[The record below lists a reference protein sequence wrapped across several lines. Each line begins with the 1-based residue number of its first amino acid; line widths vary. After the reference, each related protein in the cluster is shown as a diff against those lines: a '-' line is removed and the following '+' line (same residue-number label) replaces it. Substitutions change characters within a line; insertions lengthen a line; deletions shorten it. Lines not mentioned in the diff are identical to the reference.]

1 MGNNSVQTAFDAE
14 MRVIMACDEAVMG
27 AVTGYAESEIFFF
40 SLKRDIA
47 RKWKSIP
54 VEDRHNSLSDPEY
67 SLLVHEAGALA
78 KAADV
83 DVLADDI
90 LKKEQAFEVHAG
102 ICFRV
107 KRRLIEEIQAAKD
120 DRKALQE
127 IIDCM
132 VFPSF
137 R

>member
-1 MGNNSVQTAFDAE
+1 MGSNSVRTAFDAE

-40 SLKRDIA
+40 SLKRDLA
-47 RKWKSIP
+47 RKWKSLP
-54 VEDRHNSLSDPEY
+54 SEDKHNALDDPEY
-67 SLLVHEAGALA
+67 ALLVHEAGALA

-83 DVLADDI
+83 DVLADEI

-107 KRRLIEEIQAAKD
+107 KRRLIEEIHAAEG
-120 DRKALQE
+120 DRKVLQE
-127 IIDCM
+127 IMDRM
-132 VFPSF
+132 VFPSY